1 MEKKKNRAHDVFCVI
16 VYVIAIAFL
25 LANMIACGA
34 AKPTVV
40 VKDSVRVEIHER
52 IVHDTAYFALQPSEQ
67 AVMTKDTASHLENE
81 YAQTDAAIRGG
92 LLFHSL
98 VTTPKTINVPV
109 ITIVHDTLMIEAKEN
124 TVYVDVP
131 RQPTK
136 WENFL
141 EICGY
146 ILLVIVF
153 LFSCYVVLRII
164 LRR

>member
-1 MEKKKNRAHDVFCVI
+1 MVA
-16 VYVIAIAFL
+16 L
-25 LANMIACGA
+25 LTLSCGTS
-34 AKPTVV
+34 KPTIV

-52 IVHDTAYFALQPSEQ
+52 IIHDTAYFALQASEQ
-67 AVMTKDTASHLENE
+67 SVITKDTISHLENE

-109 ITIVHDTLMIEAKEN
+109 TTIVHDTLRIEAKEN

-146 ILLVIVF
+146 ILLGLVF
-153 LFSCYVVLRII
+153 LFFCFVVLRII